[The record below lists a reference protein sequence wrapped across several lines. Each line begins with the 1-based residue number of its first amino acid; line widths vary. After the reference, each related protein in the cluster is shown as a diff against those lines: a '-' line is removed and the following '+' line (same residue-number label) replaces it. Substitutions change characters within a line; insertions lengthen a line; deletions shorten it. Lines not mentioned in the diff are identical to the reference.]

1 MQTCIEK
8 IKINSECC
16 FARLKN
22 NRLIYRCGEYQNKKT
37 KKWKRSLEGLI
48 RKFSNIYKF
57 CSGDLSKFIMLLRK
71 GVYSYE
77 DMDNWENFDQT
88 TVPPKED
95 FYSKLYLEGISDADY
110 ANTQKVWEVF

>member
-1 MQTCIEK
+1 
-8 IKINSECC
+8 
-16 FARLKN
+16 
-22 NRLIYRCGEYQNKKT
+22 
-37 KKWKRSLEGLI
+37 
-48 RKFSNIYKF
+48 
-57 CSGDLSKFIMLLRK
+57 MLLRK

-77 DMDNWENFDQT
+77 DMDNWEKFDQT